1 MRRVTVYDTMS
12 RETRLFQ
19 PRFPPR
25 VGMFVCG
32 LTPYDEAHLGH
43 GRFAIVFDVVARA
56 LRHWGFRVLY
66 IQNVTNLDDKVIR
79 AASELGVDPLELS
92 ARHFRSWERLMERL
106 DVTSVDHYPFATDY
120 VPEIIEQVAELERAG
135 FAYRADD
142 GSVYYEVA
150 EFPRYGQLSGQK
162 VEALRPGARVE
173 VDRRK
178 RSPEDFVLWK
188 AATPGEPSWDSPW
201 GPGRPGW
208 HIEDTAITGRFLGE
222 QYDLHGG
229 GIDLIFPHHEAE
241 IAQAEGASDRSPLV
255 RYWMHNGLLMMSGEK
270 MSKSLGNVA
279 SLEAALDEYGAMPVR
294 LYYLNAH
301 YRSPL
306 DFTPKESLTAAREAY
321 ERLSAPYHRL
331 VEALANPAVDGSE
344 LPELLLTQ
352 AEQVVQEMDEAMAN
366 DFSTREAVA
375 LLFTWGRTIFERA
388 GDLPRLSESALTSLA
403 APFEYGRTV
412 LGLFADVGAGGS
424 VKELDAA
431 VRVAIDARARAR
443 ARGDYA
449 EADRIRDELAR
460 AGIRLE
466 DGPTGT
472 RFQRVAPSGAPP

>member
-1 MRRVTVYDTMS
+1 MRRVTIYDSMS

-43 GRFAIVFDVVARA
+43 GRFAIIFDVVARA
-56 LRHWGFRVLY
+56 LRHWGYRVFY
-66 IQNVTNLDDKVIR
+66 VQNVTNLDDKVIR
-79 AASELGVDPLELS
+79 AAAEQGADPLELS
-92 ARHFRSWERLMERL
+92 ARHFRSWERLMESL
-106 DVTSVDHYPFATDY
+106 HVTTVDYYPFATDY
-120 VPEIIEQVAELERAG
+120 IPEIIEQIAALVRQG
-135 FAYRADD
+135 FAYRTED

-150 EFPRYGQLSGQK
+150 RFPRYGRLSGQK
-162 VEALRPGARVE
+162 VESLRPGARVE

-178 RSPEDFVLWK
+178 RAPEDFVVWK

-208 HIEDTAITGRFLGE
+208 HIEDTAITGRLLGD

-229 GIDLIFPHHEAE
+229 GLDLIFPHHEAE
-241 IAQAEGASDRSPLV
+241 IAQAEGASGRSPMV
-255 RYWMHNGLLMMSGEK
+255 QYWMHNGLLMMSGEK

-279 SLEAALDEYGAMPVR
+279 SLEAAVDQFGAMPVR

-306 DFTPKESLTAAREAY
+306 DFSAGTSLTEAREAY
-321 ERLSAPYHRL
+321 GRLSAPYRRL
-331 VEALANPAVDGSE
+331 VEATPHAGPEGSD
-344 LPELLLTQ
+344 LPEELASQ
-352 AEQVVQEMDEAMAN
+352 ADLAVQQMDDAMAD
-366 DFSTREAVA
+366 DFHTREAVA
-375 LLFTWGRTIFERA
+375 LMFGWGRVIFEHEGELSRY
-388 GDLPRLSESALTSLA
+388 SESALETLR
-403 APFEYGRTV
+403 APFEWGRAV
-412 LGLFADVGAGGS
+412 LGLFYDVGGGGS
-424 VKELDAA
+424 VGELEA
-431 VRVAIDARARAR
+431 VVHVAIEARARAR

-460 AGIRLE
+460 AGIHLE
-466 DGPTGT
+466 DGPQGT
-472 RFQRVAPSGAPP
+472 RFERTGGAA